1 MFSTFIKWLF
11 NISDRSSCFNN
22 CLFYKKNECHM
33 YGKGHRAAHPCD
45 EYYCHKPCVSEA
57 LKKIEEDD
65 LSEEV

>member
-1 MFSTFIKWLF
+1 
-11 NISDRSSCFNN
+11 
-22 CLFYKKNECHM
+22 M